1 MDAVTVLRLLWRQR
15 LLLAVG
21 MGLAVVVGIVM
32 AYNVT
37 GFPPKFANRQYEVG
51 IASAE
56 MLVDSQSSQVADL
69 GGGQALTD
77 VTGLAGRAQL
87 LANLMAISPL
97 KERIARRAGVNPRRL
112 VASAPSVDLPK
123 TKNALD
129 ATSDGRTSTT
139 LTIGFNEVLP
149 IITANAQAPT
159 PEIAAR
165 ISTAAV
171 DELKIYLKTLAATDK
186 VPDARQLV
194 ISPLGPARFATV
206 ARGPRRLFAMLA
218 AIFVFG
224 LWSVGLVFGT
234 RLARSWRRAAAEERS
249 QGSTRPRPADR
260 VAAVPDRAAHAHS
273 GGFDVPQP
281 PVASSQSSGPQR
293 LPELPELPVASS
305 QSSGPQPLP
314 ELAERPERPRRGAV
328 A

>member
-21 MGLAVVVGIVM
+21 IGLAVVVGIVM
-32 AYNVT
+32 AYNVS
-37 GFPPKFANRQYEVG
+37 GMPPKFESRKYNVG

-56 MLVDSQSSQVADL
+56 MLVDSPKSQVADL

-77 VTGLAGRAQL
+77 VGGLASRARL
-87 LANLMAISPL
+87 LSNLMAISPL

-112 VASAPSVDLPK
+112 IATAPSVDLPK
-123 TKNALD
+123 AKNALD
-129 ATSDGRTSTT
+129 ASSDGQKATT
-139 LTIGFNEVLP
+139 LTIDFNEVLP
-149 IITANAQAPT
+149 IITANAQAPS

-171 DELKIYLKTLAATDK
+171 EELKVYLKTVAATDK

-206 ARGPRRLFAMLA
+206 ARGPRRLFAILA
-218 AIFVFG
+218 AVFIFG
-224 LWSVGLVFGT
+224 LWCAGLVFGT
-234 RLARSWRRAAAEERS
+234 RLSRSWREAAAEEQR
-249 QGSTRPRPADR
+249 GAGAP
-260 VAAVPDRAAHAHS
+260 
-273 GGFDVPQP
+273 PQP
-281 PVASSQSSGPQR
+281 AWGTAPHVRRGSADLSEFPPATSHRASSPPE
-293 LPELPELPVASS
+293 LVEVPELP
-305 QSSGPQPLP
+305 
-314 ELAERPERPRRGAV
+314 ERPERPERRRRGA

>member
-21 MGLAVVVGIVM
+21 IGLAVFVGIVM

-37 GFPPKFANRQYEVG
+37 GGLPPKFESRKYNVG

-56 MLVDSQSSQVADL
+56 MLVDSPKSQVADL

-77 VTGLAGRAQL
+77 VGGLASRARL

-112 VASAPSVDLPK
+112 IATAPSVDLPK
-123 TKNALD
+123 AKNALD
-129 ATSDGRTSTT
+129 ASADGQKATT
-139 LTIGFNEVLP
+139 LTVDFNEVLP
-149 IITANAQAPT
+149 IITANAQAPS
-159 PEIAAR
+159 PEMAAR

-171 DELKIYLKTLAATDK
+171 EELKAYLKTVAATDK
-186 VPDARQLV
+186 VPGARQLV

-206 ARGPRRLFAMLA
+206 ARGPRRLFAILA
-218 AIFVFG
+218 GVFIFG
-224 LWSVGLVFGT
+224 LWCAGLVFGT
-234 RLARSWRRAAAEERS
+234 RLSRSWREAAAEEQRDAATPAQPAWGNAPHARRGGADLAELPPATS
-249 QGSTRPRPADR
+249 QR
-260 VAAVPDRAAHAHS
+260 
-273 GGFDVPQP
+273 
-281 PVASSQSSGPQR
+281 ASSPPE
-293 LPELPELPVASS
+293 LVEVPELP
-305 QSSGPQPLP
+305 
-314 ELAERPERPRRGAV
+314 ERPERPERRRGV

>member
-21 MGLAVVVGIVM
+21 IGLAVLVGIVM
-32 AYNVT
+32 AYKVS
-37 GFPPKFANRQYEVG
+37 GMPPEFQSRQYEVG

-56 MLVDSQSSQVADL
+56 MLVDSPKSQVADL

-77 VTGLAGRAQL
+77 VGGLASRARL

-112 VASAPSVDLPK
+112 IATAPSVDVPK

-129 ATSDGRTSTT
+129 ASADGQKATT
-139 LTIGFNEVLP
+139 LTINFNEVLP
-149 IITANAQAPT
+149 IITANAQGPT
-159 PEIAAR
+159 PEVAAR

-171 DELKIYLKTLAATDK
+171 EELKAYLKTVAATDK

-206 ARGPRRLFAMLA
+206 ARGPRRLFAILA
-218 AIFVFG
+218 AVFIFG
-224 LWSVGLVFGT
+224 LWCAGLVFGT
-234 RLARSWRRAAAEERS
+234 RLSRSWREADAEEQRNARAASQPAWGTNPHARRGGADLAELPPATS
-249 QGSTRPRPADR
+249 Q
-260 VAAVPDRAAHAHS
+260 RALNAPEL
-273 GGFDVPQP
+273 VE
-281 PVASSQSSGPQR
+281 V
-293 LPELPELPVASS
+293 PELP
-305 QSSGPQPLP
+305 
-314 ELAERPERPRRGAV
+314 ERPERPESRRRGA

>member
-21 MGLAVVVGIVM
+21 IGVSVLVGIVM
-32 AYNVT
+32 AYNVS
-37 GFPPKFANRQYEVG
+37 GLPPKFESRQYKVG

-56 MLVDSQSSQVADL
+56 MLVDSPKSQVADL

-77 VTGLAGRAQL
+77 VGGLAARARL

-112 VASAPSVDLPK
+112 IATAPSVDLPK
-123 TKNALD
+123 QKNALD
-129 ATSDGRTSTT
+129 ASSEGQKATT
-139 LTIGFNEVLP
+139 LTVEFNEVLP
-149 IITANAQAPT
+149 IITANAQAPS
-159 PEIAAR
+159 PELAAR

-171 DELKIYLKTLAATDK
+171 EELKVYLKTVAATDK

-206 ARGPRRLFAMLA
+206 ARGPRRLFAILA
-218 AIFVFG
+218 AVFVFG
-224 LWSVGLVFGT
+224 LWCAGLVFGT
-234 RLARSWRRAAAEERS
+234 RLSRSWREAAAEEQREV
-249 QGSTRPRPADR
+249 TAPAQP
-260 VAAVPDRAAHAHS
+260 AWGKVPHPGR
-273 GGFDVPQP
+273 GGADHLAEFPSATSNR
-281 PVASSQSSGPQR
+281 ASSPPE
-293 LPELPELPVASS
+293 LVEVPELP
-305 QSSGPQPLP
+305 
-314 ELAERPERPRRGAV
+314 ERPERPERRRRGA

>member
-21 MGLAVVVGIVM
+21 IGLAVFVGIVM

-37 GFPPKFANRQYEVG
+37 GGLPPKFESRKYNVG

-56 MLVDSQSSQVADL
+56 MLVDSPKSQVADL

-77 VTGLAGRAQL
+77 VGGLASRARL

-112 VASAPSVDLPK
+112 IATAPSVDLPK
-123 TKNALD
+123 AKNALD
-129 ATSDGRTSTT
+129 ASADGQKATT
-139 LTIGFNEVLP
+139 LTVDFNEVLP
-149 IITANAQAPT
+149 IITANAQAPS
-159 PEIAAR
+159 PEMAAR

-171 DELKIYLKTLAATDK
+171 EELKAYLKTVAATDK
-186 VPDARQLV
+186 VPGARQLV

-206 ARGPRRLFAMLA
+206 ARGPRRLFAILA
-218 AIFVFG
+218 GVFIFG
-224 LWSVGLVFGT
+224 LWCAGLVFGT
-234 RLARSWRRAAAEERS
+234 RLSRSWREAAAEEQRDATTPAQPAWGNAPHGRRGGADLAELPPATS
-249 QGSTRPRPADR
+249 QR
-260 VAAVPDRAAHAHS
+260 
-273 GGFDVPQP
+273 
-281 PVASSQSSGPQR
+281 ASSPPE
-293 LPELPELPVASS
+293 LVEVPELP
-305 QSSGPQPLP
+305 
-314 ELAERPERPRRGAV
+314 ERPERPERRRGV